1 MRDFK
6 KLTIWQS
13 GMDIVD
19 RVYDIVPLLPKDEK
33 FGMVSQM
40 TRSATSIPANIA
52 EGSAKRSTKEY
63 MRYVEVAFGS
73 AFELE
78 THVLVVQRRRWI
90 DEKLIL
96 ELLEAVRTEQ
106 KMISKF
112 IDKLDT

>member
-90 DEKLIL
+90 DEKLIWSYWRRL
-96 ELLEAVRTEQ
+96 ELSRR
-106 KMISKF
+106 
-112 IDKLDT
+112 